1 MQNNPIFERVINIV
15 GLEELKLIEFYSI
28 IIYIGIV
35 FLINNK

>member
-15 GLEELKLIEFYSI
+15 GLEELKLIGFYSI

>member
-35 FLINNK
+35 SN